1 MRCRECNVDL
11 PETYTAC
18 PLCGAKASPDEP
30 VLKGI
35 RTAEFPKLKTEP
47 FKKDPFHVF
56 LVIWLVISAISIA
69 LCATGLTSK
78 LLAAGTICTV
88 ALVWT
93 LLGRPF
99 LVKQL
104 YAGNYIVMNWLP
116 LALFSVAVSKI
127 QHEDITLALTGYL
140 PISSIAVLVALTVLI
155 LAKPK
160 RAKRAAAYPVL
171 FAVLSVIASVI
182 TIAKT
187 AAVPFLWLAVIVIC
201 ACILALL
208 FFMDAKATKEEIR
221 AKFSIQ
227 RSVNAIK
234 KIDK

>member
-35 RTAEFPKLKTEP
+35 RTAEYPKIETEP
-47 FKKDPFHVF
+47 FKKDPFRVF
-56 LVIWLVISAISIA
+56 MGIWLAVSAISIA
-69 LCATGLTSK
+69 LCAAGLTST

-93 LLGRPF
+93 MLGRPLF
-99 LVKQL
+99 VKQL
-104 YAGNYIVMNWLP
+104 YAGNYIVMNWFP
-116 LALFSVAVSKI
+116 LALFSIAVSKI

-140 PISSIAVLVALTVLI
+140 PMSSIAVLAALTVLI
-155 LAKPK
+155 LVKPK
-160 RAKRAAAYPVL
+160 SAKRAAAYPVL
-171 FAVLSVIASVI
+171 FTVLSVIAGII
-182 TIAKT
+182 TVVKADT
-187 AAVPFLWLAVIVIC
+187 LPLLWLAVLLIC

-208 FFMDAKATKEEIR
+208 FFINPTATKEELK

-227 RSVNAIK
+227 RSVNKIK
-234 KIDK
+234 ETEK